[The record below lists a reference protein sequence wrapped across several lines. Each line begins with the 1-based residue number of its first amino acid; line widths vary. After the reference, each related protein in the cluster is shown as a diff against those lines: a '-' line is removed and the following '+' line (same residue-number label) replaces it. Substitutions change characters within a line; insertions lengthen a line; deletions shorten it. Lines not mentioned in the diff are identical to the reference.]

1 MAPELDIAMA
11 SSTAH
16 TAHNLRTSIFFSPT
30 YLAMQ
35 ML

>member
-16 TAHNLRTSIFFSPT
+16 TAHNLRISIFLSPP
-30 YLAMQ
+30 YLTMQ